1 MRWPAIITLRFRSTP
16 GCPSEI
22 APLDDVI
29 AGSLAPRRFYML
41 LLSVF
46 AAVALLLAVV
56 GIYGVI
62 SYSVSQR
69 THEIGVRLALG
80 ARPREVLWIV
90 LSQGLA
96 VAAIGVA
103 IGLASSLVLSRFLR
117 SMLGGHQA
125 DRSAHLPAGGFVF
138 DGSRAAGL
146 RRSGA
151 ARHPRRSHGGAA
163 LRVREGIHALAKN
176 P

>member
-69 THEIGVRLALG
+69 THEIGLRLALG

-117 SMLGGHQA
+117 SMLVGIEPTDPLTFLLVASSLMVVGLLA
-125 DRSAHLPAGGFVF
+125 CAVPAR
-138 DGSRAAGL
+138 RAA
-146 RRSGA
+146 RVD
-151 ARHPRRSHGGAA
+151 PMVA
-163 LRVREGIHALAKN
+163 LRYE
-176 P
+176 